1 MFELTVEA
9 LLVAITV
16 IAAVASGILFG
27 LYWGGPGRHSAQ
39 RGYDGVFRYLQVVA
53 ERLRQQLISESEAA
67 RLCREQFLEYAKLAG
82 GTDLSGNR
90 RIACSALIAGGV
102 CALSLV
108 GFNAI
113 RLIQQCSLKSRR
125 CWSH

>member
-1 MFELTVEA
+1 MARNFRADVWKATGMFESTVEA
-9 LLVAITV
+9 LLVTITV

-67 RLCREQFLEYAKLAG
+67 RLCREQFWSTQSWRAA
-82 GTDLSGNR
+82 
-90 RIACSALIAGGV
+90 RIFPVIGA
-102 CALSLV
+102 
-108 GFNAI
+108 
-113 RLIQQCSLKSRR
+113 
-125 CWSH
+125 SHVRH